1 MRIIFFFAEYSK
13 RNGKLYLKKNIRI
26 FYSHLSINLVDHR
39 CDSHSKLNVKKLH
52 NEKCYELLTAI
63 VGEKIKKMK
72 KIFEKTIRP
81 RIDRSHRSRSAWS
94 RN

>member
-52 NEKCYELLTAI
+52 NEKMLRRNELLTAI
-63 VGEKIKKMK
+63 VGEKIKKN
-72 KIFEKTIRP
+72 EKNI
-81 RIDRSHRSRSAWS
+81 
-94 RN
+94 